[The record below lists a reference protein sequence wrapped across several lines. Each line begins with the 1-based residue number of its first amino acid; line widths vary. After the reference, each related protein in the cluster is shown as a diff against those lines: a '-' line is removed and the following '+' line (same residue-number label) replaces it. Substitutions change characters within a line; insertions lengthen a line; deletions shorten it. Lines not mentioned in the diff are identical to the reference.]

1 MWFNISMTSK
11 STFLIQIAS
20 VPGNQVGQR
29 QFEQCRYL
37 HDLLVNTLID
47 RNEEKDRKE
56 QIKVLSK
63 LVPQHKIVLRSGF
76 SQTAQWGLEPNMFIE
91 IHGDEH
97 QARIISA
104 LFGKAFCQD
113 GIGIGGGGVEG
124 QNHSVLTVK
133 KDWNNEDE
141 RINFVSMILQHYPS
155 FSAQLDINGQLAFH
169 DYSMQSS
176 SSLNDII
183 QLINNKNNHEKYF
196 IEERQMK
203 SELVDQTEY
212 ENLLMLLESSHMR
225 HTLNILRQA
234 HARLFSGYACAS
246 LKLPSI
252 SIKHRQKR
260 HEQQQRDKYVK
271 NEILSL
277 SPSHLCSLIFISHQ
291 PSICAI
297 INFIIPIIQLSIGF
311 HYIVKN
317 GQDPNK
323 QCEAASDLPL
333 LMAIGGIFA
342 LFFLGTAYGF
352 LKMISSINKQQSD
365 VAGKTPKILVGLAS
379 FIFGAITFIF
389 FILLQIR
396 VYRAYSNGVQ
406 FNSASLFNYCQPAV
420 MRGALAVIILTYINM
435 FLFIGILLFIVI
447 NTRNK
452 LEKKKQADLE
462 AVMYPISFRF

>member
-1 MWFNISMTSK
+1 MTSK

-29 QFEQCRYL
+29 RFEQCRYL

-91 IHGDEH
+91 INGDEH

-113 GIGIGGGGVEG
+113 GIGIGGGEVEG
-124 QNHSVLTVK
+124 QNHSVLIVN

-141 RINFVSMILQHYPS
+141 RLNFVSTILQHYPS
-155 FSAQLDINGQLAFH
+155 LSAQLDINGQLAFH
-169 DYSMQSS
+169 DYSMQSLYS
-176 SSLNDII
+176 FNDII
-183 QLINNKNNHEKYF
+183 KFINNKNNHEKYF
-196 IEERQMK
+196 IEEQQMK

-225 HTLNILRQA
+225 HTFNILRQA

-246 LKLPSI
+246 LTLPSL
-252 SIKHRQKR
+252 SIKRRQKR
-260 HEQQQRDKYVK
+260 CEQKRDKYDRNK
-271 NEILSL
+271 ILSL

-291 PSICAI
+291 PSVCVI
-297 INFIIPIIQLSIGF
+297 ITFIIPIIQLSIGF
-311 HYIVKN
+311 KYIVTH
-317 GQDPNK
+317 GEDPNT
-323 QCEAASDLPL
+323 QCEAAPDLPL

-365 VAGKTPKILVGLAS
+365 VSGKTPKILVGLVS
-379 FIFGAITFIF
+379 FTFGAITFIF
-389 FILLQIR
+389 FILMQIR
-396 VYRAYSNGVQ
+396 VYGAYSKGVH
-406 FNSASLFNYCQPAV
+406 FISKSVSNYCQPTV
-420 MRGALAVIILTYINM
+420 MRGALAMIILTYINIL
-435 FLFIGILLFIVI
+435 LFIGILVFIVI
-447 NTRNK
+447 NVRNK
-452 LEKKKQADLE
+452 LKEKKQADAE
-462 AVMYPISFRF
+462 AMMDYINYRF